1 MTIGNVIESLLDW
14 SGISANREWWNGH
27 HRIFLQVPTELSKM
41 TKPYIY
47 IQTEQGDIIP
57 WVCSQ
62 TDLLSNDWEIVISTN
77 I

>member
-1 MTIGNVIESLLDW
+1 MNIWEVLQSLQSW

-27 HRIFLQVPTELSKM
+27 HRIYLQVPTEQSKM

-47 IQTEQGDIIP
+47 METEQWDIIP

-62 TDLLSNDWEIVISTN
+62 TDLLSNDWEIVVSN
-77 I
+77 VL

>member
-1 MTIGNVIESLLDW
+1 
-14 SGISANREWWNGH
+14 
-27 HRIFLQVPTELSKM
+27 M